1 MDKGSLIISFIGM
14 AVIILY
20 SIFYLFISKKTVGL
34 EQEVKEEIE
43 ARSIANVIRYLIFLA
58 FNSFLANMFFDIGW
72 LLWISFFSAVALW
85 ILLVKH
91 KFNISYLISVILILL
106 IYLGASVPKHQQSFL
121 NHISDH
127 TEYKCFSIECVKV
140 SQVVIEDKL
149 KTEIETYSIQGY
161 SFDWYLLFA
170 KGALLIKDEQGNM
183 EEFRGVN
190 IGGLWLLE
198 KQL

>member
-1 MDKGSLIISFIGM
+1 MDKGSFIISSIVM
-14 AVIILY
+14 AISILY
-20 SIFYLFISKKTVGL
+20 FIYQLFISKTTVGL
-34 EQEVKEEIE
+34 EQEINEKMKD
-43 ARSIANVIRYLIFLA
+43 RPIANVIRYLIFLA
-58 FNSFLANMFFDIGW
+58 VNSFLANMFFDIGW

-85 ILLVKH
+85 ILLVDH
-91 KFNISYLISVILILL
+91 QFNFSYLISIIIFLL
-106 IYLGASVPKHQQSFL
+106 IFLGAGVPKHQQSFL
-121 NHISDH
+121 NHISEY

-140 SQVVIEDKL
+140 SQVVIDDNL

-170 KGALLIKDEQGNM
+170 KGALLLKDEQGNM

-198 KQL
+198 K

>member
-14 AVIILY
+14 AVVILY
-20 SIFYLFISKKTVGL
+20 SIYHLFISKKTVGL
-34 EQEVKEEIE
+34 EQEVEEKIK
-43 ARSIANVIRYLIFLA
+43 ARPITNVIRYLIFLA

-85 ILLVKH
+85 ILLIEH
-91 KFNISYLISVILILL
+91 QFNFSYLISIIVILL
-106 IYLGASVPKHQQSFL
+106 IYLGAGVPNHQQSFL
-121 NHISDH
+121 NQISDH
-127 TEYKCFSIECVKV
+127 TEYNCFSIECVKV
-140 SQVVIEDKL
+140 SQVVIEDEL

-170 KGALLIKDEQGNM
+170 KGALLLKDEQGNM

-198 KQL
+198 KKL